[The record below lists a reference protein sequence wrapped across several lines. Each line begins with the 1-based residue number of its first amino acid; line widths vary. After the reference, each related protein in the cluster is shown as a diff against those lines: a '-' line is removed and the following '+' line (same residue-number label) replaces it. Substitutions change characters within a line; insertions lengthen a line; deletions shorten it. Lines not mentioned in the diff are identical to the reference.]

1 MQCGPSQFKELLDA
15 QCHSIALWALLHMDS
30 MKHRHNRGDIA
41 FCDHNRSQA
50 LQWST
55 KSPNHL
61 LTWTILNIILILIH
75 LALAGDLGVSR
86 WESWNISK
94 IPASARW
101 VDSGTG
107 SATDCGRLW
116 SGSTWGWTRHERL
129 LQENPQAGNWVLV
142 WIYWIHV
149 VFLWEEGWNEIA
161 KMILYNMSRYSM
173 FCLLILLGCFLI
185 LWPITTNKMPSV
197 GSSPTTRARICMNLL
212 LVYIVLC
219 VCVCE
224 SIRFVKM
231 ARGNVWLQSFGWLH
245 RAFAQLRQVERKA
258 KRSEPC
264 AASKK
269 SSHGGMERMFS
280 SWRGGL

>member
-1 MQCGPSQFKELLDA
+1 MASA
-15 QCHSIALWALLHMDS
+15 QPRWYSV
-30 MKHRHNRGDIA
+30 

-116 SGSTWGWTRHERL
+116 SGSAWGWTRHEWL

-149 VFLWEEGWNEIA
+149 GFLREEGWDEIA
-161 KMILYNMSRYSM
+161 KMILYKMSRFSM

-231 ARGNVWLQSFGWLH
+231 ARGNVWLIMWMALLMPLRGFRQNRKLGAAWKKLKKTKCMEFSIFKTQTQNNSFFG
-245 RAFAQLRQVERKA
+245 V
-258 KRSEPC
+258 
-264 AASKK
+264 
-269 SSHGGMERMFS
+269 
-280 SWRGGL
+280 

>member
-1 MQCGPSQFKELLDA
+1 MRQIPSQ
-15 QCHSIALWALLHMDS
+15 IRW
-30 MKHRHNRGDIA
+30 HRHNRGDIV

-116 SGSTWGWTRHERL
+116 SGSAWGWTRHERL

-149 VFLWEEGWNEIA
+149 VFFMRRRLEWNC
-161 KMILYNMSRYSM
+161 KDN
-173 FCLLILLGCFLI
+173 
-185 LWPITTNKMPSV
+185 
-197 GSSPTTRARICMNLL
+197 
-212 LVYIVLC
+212 IV
-219 VCVCE
+219 
-224 SIRFVKM
+224 
-231 ARGNVWLQSFGWLH
+231 
-245 RAFAQLRQVERKA
+245 
-258 KRSEPC
+258 
-264 AASKK
+264 
-269 SSHGGMERMFS
+269 
-280 SWRGGL
+280 